1 MKNMI
6 KVKEIKDKY
15 GEYLV
20 DEKKLKELLVK
31 PKPETVWDLKY
42 GDKYYCLD
50 NAGNINYITWHEDA
64 YNLFQREIGNVF
76 LTHEETMFE
85 LERKKCESIMLKYGR
100 RTFKPGK
107 NNYYIDFVHYHGNVI
122 YISHNCKTHSQG
134 SIYFDNKELA
144 WKAIH
149 ELGTERLKK
158 YVFRVSE

>member
-1 MKNMI
+1 MI
-6 KVKEIKDKY
+6 KVNEIKDKY

-20 DEKKLKELLVK
+20 DEKKLKELLVRPK
-31 PKPETVWDLKY
+31 PKTVWDLEKE
-42 GDKYYCLD
+42 DIYYF
-50 NAGNINYITWHEDA
+50 INPNGGVYSCRWVADEQD
-64 YNLFQREIGNVF
+64 LSRREIGNVF
-76 LTHEETMFE
+76 LTKEEADFDI
-85 LERKKCESIMLKYGR
+85 ERRKCESIMLKYGR